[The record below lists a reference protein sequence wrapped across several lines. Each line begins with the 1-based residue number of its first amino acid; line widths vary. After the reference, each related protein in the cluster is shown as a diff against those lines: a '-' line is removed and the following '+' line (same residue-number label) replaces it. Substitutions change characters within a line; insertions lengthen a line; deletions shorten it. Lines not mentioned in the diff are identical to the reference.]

1 VTDEPDDLAESIG
14 GARALA
20 AMLRRLRADRDLTE
34 AQLAARIE
42 RPPDYIIDLESA
54 RAVEPTLLTVALLAS
69 ACEVSVSLFVA
80 SFALPLGSPLPW
92 PREHLPHDRTRVRFA
107 GARAFGAT
115 LRAERLRRHWS
126 QTTLGTRAGVNRA
139 MIGRLE
145 RGDIPLPTLLMVTQ
159 LGRAFATS
167 TASQIAHASRLA
179 QSFAGEIDAPR
190 LSRMYRDRREAPAD
204 PD

>member
-1 VTDEPDDLAESIG
+1 MTDEPDDLAESIG
-14 GARALA
+14 GVRALA

-42 RPPDYIIDLESA
+42 RPPDYIIALESA
-54 RAVEPTLLTVALLAS
+54 RAAEPTLLTVALLAS

-92 PREHLPHDRTRVRFA
+92 PREHHPADRTRVRFA

-126 QTTLGTRAGVNRA
+126 QAELGARAGVNRA

-145 RGDIPLPTLLMVTQ
+145 RGEISLPTLLMVTQ

-179 QSFAGEIDAPR
+179 QSFAGEIHAPR
-190 LSRMYRDRREAPAD
+190 LSRMQRDRWETPAD